1 MKIINSIKKS
11 GLTNIFIVGLLVF
24 TWIMI
29 GVDDTARVINDAVG
43 NPIYKGSDS
52 KNVVSIAMN
61 VVWGDEYLDSIL
73 TILKENNVKITFF
86 VGGKWAQGNPE
97 MVERMV
103 AEGHEIGSHSYDHEH
118 FEKLD
123 YHQSI
128 DKIKKAADII
138 YSISGTAPMLFAPPY
153 GEFND
158 TTLRA
163 ARDLG
168 CKTIMWSLDT
178 IDWRGDGVTAI
189 LNRVKK
195 NCHNGAIILTHP
207 TADTVQALP
216 EIIAT
221 VKQSGREFVTVGE
234 IIQE

>member
-1 MKIINSIKKS
+1 MNFLKKS
-11 GLTNIFIVGLLVF
+11 GLTNLFIVGLLVF
-24 TWIMI
+24 AWIMLGI
-29 GVDDTARVINDAVG
+29 DDTARVINDAKG
-43 NPIYKGSDS
+43 NPIYKGSDD
-52 KNVVSIAMN
+52 KNAVSIAMN
-61 VVWGDEYLDSIL
+61 VVWGDEHLDAIL
-73 TILKENNVKITFF
+73 NILKENDVKITFF
-86 VGGKWAQGNPE
+86 VGGKWAQNSSD
-97 MVERMV
+97 MLKRMV

-118 FEKLD
+118 FEKLS
-123 YHQSI
+123 YTQSVEM
-128 DKIKKAADII
+128 IKKAADVI
-138 YSISGTAPMLFAPPY
+138 YSICGFAPMLFVPPY

-163 ARDLG
+163 SRDLG

-207 TADTVQALP
+207 TADTVEALP

-221 VKQSGREFVTVGE
+221 VKQGGREFVTVGE
-234 IIQE
+234 MITE

>member
-1 MKIINSIKKS
+1 MNFLKKS
-11 GLTNIFIVGLLVF
+11 GLTNFFIVGLLVF
-24 TWIMI
+24 AWIMLGI
-29 GVDDTARVINDAVG
+29 DDTARVINDAKG
-43 NPIYKGSDS
+43 NPIYKGSDD
-52 KNVVSIAMN
+52 KNAVSIAMN
-61 VVWGDEYLDSIL
+61 VVWGDEYLDAIL
-73 TILKENNVKITFF
+73 NILKENDVKITFF
-86 VGGKWAQGNPE
+86 VGGKWAQNSSD
-97 MVERMV
+97 MLKRMV

-118 FEKLD
+118 FEQLS
-123 YHQSI
+123 YAQSVE
-128 DKIKKAADII
+128 KIKKAADVI
-138 YSISGTAPMLFAPPY
+138 YSICGTAPMLFAPPY

-207 TADTVQALP
+207 TADTVTALP

-234 IIQE
+234 MITD